1 GAHHGDEVRAVDVQ
15 GQLVRVDD
23 DPLDDVGAG
32 RLGQPVDDLVV
43 PVAVGP
49 LRRSGEGDGLLQA
62 AVAGGVLPG
71 ARAEHAPPLA
81 TDDRSVLRVHLA
93 ALGAA
98 RVVGV
103 LLRPVAPGEALGRG
117 VARVRRAAEAGTL
130 GVDALGPGTLD
141 VRGPL
146 VLRRLLLLAHASRFL
161 PRRD

>member
-43 PVAVGP
+43 PAAVGP

-81 TDDRSVLRVHLA
+81 TDDRSMLRVDLA
-93 ALGAA
+93 TLGAA
-98 RVVGV
+98 PDVGV
-103 LLRPVAPGEALGRG
+103 LHRPVAPGEALGRG
-117 VARVRRAAEAGTL
+117 VARVSRAYEAGHL
-130 GVDALGPGTLD
+130 WVSSPG
-141 VRGPL
+141 
-146 VLRRLLLLAHASRFL
+146 AW
-161 PRRD
+161 